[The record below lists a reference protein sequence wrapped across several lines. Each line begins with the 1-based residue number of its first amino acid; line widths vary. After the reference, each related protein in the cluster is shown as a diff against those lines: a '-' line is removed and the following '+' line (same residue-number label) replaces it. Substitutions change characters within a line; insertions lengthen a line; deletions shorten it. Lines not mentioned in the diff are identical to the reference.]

1 LSVSIIVPVLNEQ
14 VRIAALLRQLRALGP
29 AQVVVVDGGS
39 RDATAEVARPLCDR
53 LVESAPGRARQ
64 MNAGAAVASG
74 DVLWFVH
81 ADSRLPADALGQIGK
96 ALAAGAVWGRFD
108 VRLSGDRPLYRVIAF
123 CMNRR
128 SRLTGI
134 CTGDQSLF
142 VRRDAFERV
151 RGYPDQPLMEDI
163 ELSRRLKRFA
173 PPAALPGPLVTSS
186 RRWDT
191 RGVWRTIGLMWR
203 LRFAYALGADPA
215 RLHRRY
221 YAKSGHDAG

>member
-14 VRIAALLRQLRALGP
+14 ARIAALLRQLRALGP

-39 RDATAEVARPLCDR
+39 RDATADTARPLCDR
-53 LVESAPGRARQ
+53 LVESAAGRARQ

-81 ADSRLPADALGQIGK
+81 ADSQLPADALGQIGK

-108 VRLSGDRPLYRVIAF
+108 VRLSGDRAMYRVIAL

-134 CTGDQSLF
+134 CTGDQGLF
-142 VRRDAFERV
+142 VRRDVFERV
-151 RGYPDQPLMEDI
+151 RGYPEQPLMEDI
-163 ELSRRLKRFA
+163 EFSRRLKRLA
-173 PPAALPGPLVTSS
+173 PPAALPGPLITSS
-186 RRWDT
+186 RRWEVGGT
-191 RGVWRTIGLMWR
+191 WRTIALMWR
-203 LRFAYALGADPA
+203 LRLAYALGADPA
-215 RLHRRY
+215 RLYRRY
-221 YAKSGHDAG
+221 YGEPGHDLR